1 MKRKMVLAA
10 LFTVALGVC
19 FAYLLQEV
27 AEAARMGGGRSFG
40 SRPSYQRSAPAPSPT
55 PTQPGVAQQPRQN
68 PAAAPGVM
76 GGRWGGMMGGLLM
89 GGLIGSMLFG
99 GQGAGGPG
107 LLDILVIGGG
117 LFLLMRFLRARR
129 MAAQSASASGVA
141 DPFHARSSQ
150 QSWGGPGQV
159 PGTELS
165 GADPHSPVLPPG
177 FDSEEFLQ
185 GAKVIYARLQAAWDK
200 RDLDDIRAF
209 TSPEVF
215 AEIRQQ
221 AEEDPQPGKTEILLV
236 NARLLEVKQV
246 EGREIASVLYD
257 VMMREGAEDRLSKQ
271 VREIW
276 HFSRDVA
283 AAGSHWVLEGIQQA
297 EG

>member
-1 MKRKMVLAA
+1 MKRKMVVAA
-10 LFTVALGVC
+10 VFTFVLSVSFVYLF
-19 FAYLLQEV
+19 QEV

-40 SRPSYQRSAPAPSPT
+40 SKPSYQRSAPAPSPS

-76 GGRWGGMMGGLLM
+76 GGRWGGMLGGLLM

-99 GQGAGGPG
+99 GEGMGGPG

-129 MAAQSASASGVA
+129 MATQSASASGMA
-141 DPFHARSSQ
+141 DPLHALSTQ
-150 QSWGGPGQV
+150 QSWGASGQFAGNE
-159 PGTELS
+159 PAAAEPQTL
-165 GADPHSPVLPPG
+165 VLPPG
-177 FDSEEFLQ
+177 FDADEFLQ
-185 GAKVIYARLQAAWDK
+185 GAKAIYTRLQASWDK
-200 RDLDDIRAF
+200 RNLEDIRSF

-236 NARLLEVKQV
+236 DARLLEVKQA
-246 EGREIASVLYD
+246 EGRELASVLYD
-257 VMMREGAEDRLSKQ
+257 VMMREESEEPQAKQ

-276 HFSRDVA
+276 HFSREA
-283 AAGSHWVLEGIQQA
+283 AAGSHWLLEGIQQV